1 MLKDEEKLEQDKT
14 EDVKASSSLVSDTES
29 TDKHLV
35 EKDIKEDETSDESQ
49 AAQTDNSEAITDKDN
64 TETSENLNT
73 QSADGKVSEHQI
85 KETVTETSI
94 SYKDAVSDDSE
105 NTEELEEFAKNI
117 KQSSELTTVSKK
129 KSDEDASLESEEKT
143 FETEFEEYNHLAPLD
158 PQRLVKYAALK
169 LNGLNCKVSDFKS
182 DKSIN
187 NDYEFK
193 LIIKANFSINENIR
207 ELPGIQPT
215 GEYCHASVKDYV
227 DFRKRLRRLISSDEK
242 AMESFVDRY
251 AAQEPNRAV
260 DKRDET
266 YLYYP
271 AQETSYSHPCDTC
284 GGTGDVPCGNCSGS
298 GKVECR
304 RCNGSGFL
312 NEVTTYSDG
321 SKKTRKVMCS
331 SCWGR
336 GYHKCKVCKG
346 TGLLTCSNC
355 QGTAITTEV
364 SEITGIAKFKS
375 YYNLKFLDDLGGYQE
390 IFSKTEKALCGY
402 PNEFLKDNFEFS
414 LESVVKNDLS
424 GDSPLSDGNPYIVY
438 KNTGTGII
446 EDISVS
452 GKTYTMVGLGNPTV
466 PILRPAI
473 VDDLL
478 AKDLKDIENFK
489 QKGKLSYKTVKRK
502 FKQYSKNKALK
513 QVMDSVADQSATA
526 ELSGSEYR
534 KKLEY
539 GCFGGFIS
547 YERLCD
553 YENYLRYI
561 AKNLGPKQT
570 RLIWYVATI
579 LVSIY
584 SAVYF
589 EDKWER
595 SFADHPFLVPF
606 ETVMWCIIGIFLVGF
621 CLKVASG
628 IVTWVRRRFIS
639 KLYRKNSKVDEQT
652 PLGFFIIIVFFVTV
666 IGSLYGFLT
675 KYDFLPKGEG
685 KVIASCNYVIDEGKS
700 YANSAAVFATTKVYG
715 WLGKELPD
723 FAKPKVENKQPSTAT
738 KSSKNAKKRQKQ
750 SSKRSKNVEQQKK

>member
-193 LIIKANFSINENIR
+193 LIIKSNFSINENIR

>member
-1 MLKDEEKLEQDKT
+1 M
-14 EDVKASSSLVSDTES
+14 
-29 TDKHLV
+29 
-35 EKDIKEDETSDESQ
+35 
-49 AAQTDNSEAITDKDN
+49 
-64 TETSENLNT
+64 
-73 QSADGKVSEHQI
+73 
-85 KETVTETSI
+85 
-94 SYKDAVSDDSE
+94 
-105 NTEELEEFAKNI
+105 
-117 KQSSELTTVSKK
+117 
-129 KSDEDASLESEEKT
+129 
-143 FETEFEEYNHLAPLD
+143 
-158 PQRLVKYAALK
+158 
-169 LNGLNCKVSDFKS
+169 
-182 DKSIN
+182 
-187 NDYEFK
+187 
-193 LIIKANFSINENIR
+193 
-207 ELPGIQPT
+207 
-215 GEYCHASVKDYV
+215 
-227 DFRKRLRRLISSDEK
+227 
-242 AMESFVDRY
+242 
-251 AAQEPNRAV
+251 
-260 DKRDET
+260 
-266 YLYYP
+266 
-271 AQETSYSHPCDTC
+271 
-284 GGTGDVPCGNCSGS
+284 
-298 GKVECR
+298 
-304 RCNGSGFL
+304 
-312 NEVTTYSDG
+312 
-321 SKKTRKVMCS
+321 
-331 SCWGR
+331 
-336 GYHKCKVCKG
+336 
-346 TGLLTCSNC
+346 
-355 QGTAITTEV
+355 
-364 SEITGIAKFKS
+364 
-375 YYNLKFLDDLGGYQE
+375 KFLDDLGGYQE

-402 PNEFLKDNFEFS
+402 PNEFLKANFEFY

-478 AKDLKDIENFK
+478 AKDLKDIEDFK
-489 QKGKLSYKTVKRK
+489 QKGELSYKTVKRK

-621 CLKVASG
+621 SIKVASG

-666 IGSLYGFLT
+666 LGSLYGFLT

-738 KSSKNAKKRQKQ
+738 KSNKNAKKRQKQ
-750 SSKRSKNVEQQKK
+750 SSKSSKNVEQQKK